1 MPFNIASYSL
11 LTILIAKEC
20 GLEVGQFIHTLG
32 DAHIYKNHF
41 NQVKE
46 QMSRTPYSL
55 PELKV
60 NDFESIFD
68 LKIEDVEIVNYES
81 HPFIK
86 APIAV

>member
-1 MPFNIASYSL
+1 
-11 LTILIAKEC
+11 
-20 GLEVGQFIHTLG
+20 
-32 DAHIYKNHF
+32 
-41 NQVKE
+41 
-46 QMSRTPYSL
+46 MSRTPYSL

-68 LKIEDVEIVNYES
+68 LKIEDVEIINYES